1 MVRLKSIK
9 IHAMHTGGPTIR
21 IGATDD
27 QNQWI
32 PLQDWKH
39 LFFQW
44 HEGSYYGTL
53 YIQEVGNFI
62 ELDSWQATDVFANEP
77 FNSYVDWD
85 WDETSD
91 LLISVSRV
99 IYESI
104 TQKRVIP
111 EFNENH
117 PWKIPAMV
125 WEEFFP
131 EFWES
136 PVTEDLLADHS
147 APLSVG
153 DWVQNWFQQVMS
165 SYISYPH
172 LDNEWTTKWRELTE
186 STYWSQDELASYFT
200 EEKWKEWT
208 SDTRSPLP
216 FYLGLKLE
224 EPETNDE
231 PWSLTPFLQSVQNNE
246 EIYNWNEVFTWPT
259 NWLPYEEYVHEE
271 VDSWKKLIPFMEA
284 TQPFQTELNDEQAW
298 GFLTHVS
305 EKLVLLGI
313 NIWLPSWWRNMKE
326 AKVKLQANVKETV
339 TSVRPSMLGM
349 DQLLDFQ
356 WKLSLNGEELSEEE
370 FRQLVEQNRHF
381 LRWRGD
387 WVKLD
392 PAFMKRIQ
400 ELMKQADKN
409 GLQLRDLLE
418 QKLSRS
424 GDGALDDEDE
434 EQDDDPYD
442 FIQIRLNRQ
451 LKDMLQTLTNQ
462 TTLPL
467 QKVPDSLNGELRPYQ
482 IEGFS
487 WLYFLRQYGFGG
499 CLADD
504 MGLGKTIQFITY
516 LLKCKEDGKTDAPAL
531 IIAPTSIVGNWEK
544 ELAQFA
550 PSLNVYIHYGN
561 KRVKGEAFTKEA
573 KKADVVLT
581 TYGLSHID
589 EADLST
595 IEWSSIGLD
604 EAQNI
609 KNAGTK
615 QSRAIRKLKGQHH
628 IALTGTP
635 IENRLSELWSI
646 FDFLNHGYLGSLH
659 TFQHRYILPI
669 ERDDDKKQL
678 QKLQSL
684 IRPFLLRRTKT
695 DQRIA
700 LNLPDKLEQKQYC
713 NLTPEQASLY
723 EEHVQQTF
731 SKINRLTG
739 FERRGLVLQMLGKLK
754 QLCDHPSLYLKEE
767 QPREI
772 ISRSQKMKKVVQ
784 LLDDILD
791 QNENVLIFTQYIQM
805 GKLLQNVMKNRYRM
819 DIPFL
824 NGSVPKMQRDIW
836 IEQFQNNEFPVFIL
850 SLKAGGTGLNLT
862 AANHVIHYDRWW
874 NPAVE
879 NQATDRAYRIG
890 QKKFVHVHKLLTSGT
905 LEEKIDALLEQKSSL
920 NDAILT
926 QGDQWITE
934 FTDDELLNL
943 VTLTP

>member
-9 IHAMHTGGPTIR
+9 IHAVLTDDFTIR
-21 IGATDD
+21 LGAT
-27 QNQWI
+27 NEEHKWL
-32 PLQDWKH
+32 PLHDWKH

-44 HEGSYYGTL
+44 HQESFYGTL
-53 YIQEVGNFI
+53 YVKEMQGFL
-62 ELDSWQATDVFANEP
+62 ELTPWQVTDVFANEP

-104 TQKRVIP
+104 VQKRVIP
-111 EFNENH
+111 SFQPNF

-125 WEEFFP
+125 WDEFSDD
-131 EFWES
+131 FWES
-136 PVTEDLLADHS
+136 PLPEEIFPNAKI
-147 APLSVG
+147 G
-153 DWVQNWFQQVMS
+153 DWVQTWFQQVME
-165 SYISYPH
+165 SYISQPH
-172 LDNEWTTKWRELTE
+172 VDNEWTTKWKELKE
-186 STYWSQDELASYFT
+186 STYWSQEELAAYFT
-200 EEKWKEWT
+200 EEKWRQWT
-208 SDTRSPLP
+208 SENRSSLP
-216 FYLGLKLE
+216 FHLGLRLE
-224 EPETNDE
+224 EPETNDD
-231 PWSLTPFLQSVQNNE
+231 PWTLTPFLQSVVNHE
-246 EIYNWNEVFTWPT
+246 EVYSWNEVFTWPSG
-259 NWLPYEEYVHEE
+259 WLEYEETVNEE
-271 VDSWKKLIPFMEA
+271 VASWKSLIPFMEVNR
-284 TQPFQTELNDEQAW
+284 PFQTALNDEQAW
-298 GFLTHVS
+298 AFLTHYS

-326 AKVKLQANVKETV
+326 AKLKLQANVKETAA
-339 TSVRPSMLGM
+339 SSRPSMLGM

-370 FRQLVEQNRHF
+370 FRSLVEQNRHF

-392 PAFMKRIQ
+392 PAFMKQIQ
-400 ELMKQADKN
+400 EMMKHADKH
-409 GLQLRDLLE
+409 GLKLRDLLE
-418 QKLSRS
+418 QKLSKMNGS
-424 GDGALDDEDE
+424 NLNMDE
-434 EQDDDPYD
+434 EESDDDPYD
-442 FIQIRLNRQ
+442 FIQIKMNRQ
-451 LKDMLQTLTNQ
+451 LRDMLYTLTNQ
-462 TTLPL
+462 THLPL
-467 QKVPDSLNGELRPYQ
+467 QKVPDTLQGELRPYQ

-487 WLYFLRQYGFGG
+487 WLYFLRGFGFGG

-516 LLKCKEDGKTDAPAL
+516 LLKCKEEENDTVPAL
-531 IIAPTSIVGNWEK
+531 IIAPTSVIGNWEK

-550 PSLNVYIHYGN
+550 PSLKVYIHYGQ
-561 KRVKGEAFTKEA
+561 KRLKGDAFKEEANH
-573 KKADVVLT
+573 ADVVLT

-589 EADLST
+589 EEELAS
-595 IEWSSIGLD
+595 IEWSAIGLD

-615 QSRAIRKLKGQHH
+615 QSRSIRKLKGKHH

-659 TFQHRYILPI
+659 SFQHRYIIPI
-669 ERDDDKKQL
+669 ERDDDKEQL
-678 QKLQSL
+678 HKLQAL

-695 DQRIA
+695 DEKIA

-713 NLTPEQASLY
+713 TLTPEQAALY
-723 EEHVQQTF
+723 EEQVQQTF
-731 SKINRLTG
+731 AKIQRLTG
-739 FERRGLVLQMLGKLK
+739 LERRGLVLQMLGKLK
-754 QLCDHPSLYLKEE
+754 QLCDHPSLFLKEE
-767 QPREI
+767 QPAEI
-772 ISRSQKMKKVVQ
+772 ISRSMKMKKVIQ
-784 LLDDILD
+784 LLDDILY
-791 QNENVLIFTQYIQM
+791 QNENALIFTQYIGM
-805 GKLLQNVMKNRYRM
+805 GQLLQQVMKKRYRM

-824 NGSVPKMQRDIW
+824 NGSVPKQQRDRW
-836 IEQFQNNEFPVFIL
+836 IEQFQNNEFPIFIL

-905 LEEKIDALLEQKSSL
+905 LEEKIDALLEQKNML
-920 NDAILT
+920 NEAILT
-926 QGDQWITE
+926 QGDQWLTE
-934 FTDDELLNL
+934 YTDDQLLELVSLG
-943 VTLTP
+943 

>member
-9 IHAMHTGGPTIR
+9 IHAVHTGGPTIR
-21 IGATDD
+21 IGATDES
-27 QNQWI
+27 NQWI
-32 PLQDWKH
+32 PPDEWKH

-44 HEGSYYGTL
+44 HQASFFGTL
-53 YIQEVGNFI
+53 YLKDVNHFI
-62 ELDSWQATDVFANEP
+62 ELSAWQATDAFATEP

-111 EFNENH
+111 AFNQMY

-125 WEEFFP
+125 WDEFSSD
-131 EFWES
+131 FWES
-136 PVTEDLLADHS
+136 PLPDELLPNQTIGEWAEK
-147 APLSVG
+147 
-153 DWVQNWFQQVMS
+153 WFQQVMQ
-165 SYISYPH
+165 SYITQPH
-172 LDNEWTTKWRELTE
+172 IDHDWTTKWRELKE
-186 STYWSQDELASYFT
+186 SKYWSEAELASYFT
-200 EEKWKEWT
+200 EEKWREWT
-208 SDTRSPLP
+208 SDSNASLP
-216 FYLGLKLE
+216 FQLGLKLE
-224 EPETNDE
+224 EPAANDE
-231 PWSLTPFLQSVQNNE
+231 PWLLTPILQNQSNHE
-246 EIYNWNEVFTWPT
+246 EVYHWDEANTWPKP
-259 NWLPYEEYVHEE
+259 WLSYEELVHEE
-271 VDSWKKLIPFMEA
+271 VDSWKSLIPFMTA
-284 TQPFQTELNDEQAW
+284 DQRFQTELNDEQAW
-298 GFLTHVS
+298 GFLTHIS

-326 AKVKLQANVKETV
+326 AKLKLQANVKETV
-339 TSVRPSMLGM
+339 TSTRPSMLGM

-356 WKLSLNGEELSEEE
+356 WKLSLNGEELSETD
-370 FRQLVEQNRHF
+370 FRQLVEHNRHF

-392 PAFMKRIQ
+392 PAFMKQIQ
-400 ELMKQADKN
+400 DWMKHADRH

-418 QKLSRS
+418 QKLTRL
-424 GDGALDDEDE
+424 GDGTIDEVEDE
-434 EQDDDPYD
+434 EDDTPYD
-442 FIQIRLNRQ
+442 FIQIRLNHQ
-451 LKDMLQTLTNQ
+451 LKEMLKTLTHQ
-462 TTLPL
+462 TAIPLETVPSTL
-467 QKVPDSLNGELRPYQ
+467 QGELRPYQ

-487 WLYFLRQYGFGG
+487 WLYFLRGYGFGG

-516 LLKCKEDGKTDAPAL
+516 LLKCKEDKVSELPAL
-531 IIAPTSIVGNWEK
+531 IIAPTSVVGNWEK
-544 ELAQFA
+544 ELTQFA
-550 PSLNVYIHYGN
+550 PSLNVHIHYGN
-561 KRVKGEAFTKEA
+561 KRLKGEGFSEA
-573 KKADVVLT
+573 VRDVDVVLT
-581 TYGLSHID
+581 TYGLAHID
-589 EADLST
+589 EEELASVK
-595 IEWSSIGLD
+595 WSSIGLD

-646 FDFLNHGYLGSLH
+646 FDFLNHGYLGSLS
-659 TFQHRYILPI
+659 TFHSRYMIPI
-669 ERDDDKKQL
+669 EREDDHERL
-678 QKLQSL
+678 RKLQAL

-695 DQRIA
+695 DQKIA

-713 NLTPEQASLY
+713 NLTPEQAALY

-731 SKINRLTG
+731 SKINTLTG

-767 QPREI
+767 QPYEI
-772 ISRSQKMKKVVQ
+772 ISRSQKMKKVVE
-784 LLDDILD
+784 LVDDILD
-791 QNENVLIFTQYIQM
+791 QSENVLLFTQYIGM
-805 GKLLQNVMKNRYRM
+805 GKLLQQVMKNRYRM

-824 NGSVPKMQRDIW
+824 NGAVPKQQRDVW
-836 IEQFQNNEFPVFIL
+836 IEQFQQNEFPIFIL

-890 QKKFVHVHKLLTSGT
+890 QNKFVHVHKLLTSGT

-920 NDAILT
+920 NEAILT
-926 QGDQWITE
+926 QGDQWLTE
-934 FTDDELLNL
+934 YTDDQLLDL
-943 VTLTP
+943 VSLSKA